1 MTKPAA
7 ASKVARALA
16 IQLNRPDL
24 ARKYAAA
31 YLRLDP
37 TDVNAPSIRLAAL
50 MLDPASA
57 DAKRLLSEIK

>member
-1 MTKPAA
+1 MK
-7 ASKVARALA
+7 LA

-50 MLDPASA
+50 MLDPERSH
-57 DAKRLLSEIK
+57 DTGGGSR